1 MDLNEYQRQANRTDQ
16 RPLLPGDD
24 EMAREM
30 ALVFPLTG
38 LGSEVGSLLNQYKK
52 HVRDGDAHPL
62 FSQRVKEELGDIM
75 WYVANLSAKLD
86 FDLAD
91 VAQLNLDRIAE
102 RWPEPGTE
110 LPAKLLDDDYPPE
123 EQLPRQM
130 TIAFEEREFDGRP
143 KLVMVYEGEPLG
155 DPLVDMNRDPDG
167 YRFHDVFHLTY
178 AALLGWSPLLRS
190 LLKRKRDSD
199 PDFREVED
207 SARAIF
213 IEEGLAAYLFSVA
226 AENNFYKGQEQVEA
240 EVLRSVK
247 SIVSHLEVRSRSTAE
262 SQKAIPR
269 SFDLWRDLLDH
280 NGGTVRLDLKQRAV
294 EFVPPGGLAQLHED
308 TGSAQL

>member
-1 MDLNEYQRQANRTDQ
+1 MELNEYQRYANRTDQ
-16 RPLLPGDD
+16 KPLRPEDD

-30 ALVFPLTG
+30 AVVFPLTG
-38 LGSEVGSLLNQYKK
+38 LASEVGSLLNQYKK
-52 HVRDGDAHPL
+52 HVRDGDSHPL

-75 WYVANLSAKLD
+75 WYVANLSAKLG

-102 RWPEPGTE
+102 RWPEPGSE
-110 LPAKLLDDDYPPE
+110 LPAKLLDDDFPPG

-130 TIAFEEREFDGRP
+130 TVAFEEREIKGRL
-143 KLVMVYEGEPLG
+143 KLVMVYEDETLG

-226 AENNFYKGQEQVEA
+226 AENNFYKGQKQVES

-247 SIVSHLEVRSRSTAE
+247 SIVSHLEVRSRSAAE
-262 SQKAIPR
+262 WQRAILR
-269 SFDLWRDLLDH
+269 SYDLWRDLLAH
-280 NGGTVRLDLKQRAV
+280 NGGTVHLDLEQRTIK
-294 EFVPPGGLAQLHED
+294 FTPPSG
-308 TGSAQL
+308 

>member
-1 MDLNEYQRQANRTDQ
+1 MDLNEYQHQANRTDQ
-16 RPLLPGDD
+16 RPLRPDDD

-75 WYVANLSAKLD
+75 WYVANLSAKLS

-130 TIAFEEREFDGRP
+130 TIAFEEREIEGRP

-190 LLKRKRDSD
+190 LLRRKRDSD
-199 PDFREVED
+199 PEFREVED

-226 AENNFYKGQEQVEA
+226 ADNNFYKGQEQVES

-247 SIVSHLEVRSRSTAE
+247 SIVSHLEVRSRTTAE
-262 SQKAIPR
+262 WQRTILR
-269 SFDLWRDLLDH
+269 SFDAWRDLFAN
-280 NGGTVRLDLKQRAV
+280 NGGTVHLDLEQRAIDFNSP
-294 EFVPPGGLAQLHED
+294 EI
-308 TGSAQL
+308 